1 MTGLDERSPQVIVR
15 RRGLTMTVRIFG
27 ADSFDTLGAQQNK
40 SNPFKFR
47 YYEQTQIVT
56 TPQDFDDRGD
66 VLFGEGEVIPCVS
79 IEERLPTF
87 KIMSKQSSSSF
98 FKTIADVSKPRYLQF
113 NKTFEFCLLAGLVW

>member
-1 MTGLDERSPQVIVR
+1 
-15 RRGLTMTVRIFG
+15 MTVRIFG

-40 SNPFKFR
+40 SNPFKF
-47 YYEQTQIVT
+47 YYHEQTNASNLIVL

-87 KIMSKQSSSSF
+87 KIMS
-98 FKTIADVSKPRYLQF
+98 
-113 NKTFEFCLLAGLVW
+113 

>member
-40 SNPFKFR
+40 SNPFKF
-47 YYEQTQIVT
+47 YYHEQTNASNLIVL

-87 KIMSKQSSSSF
+87 KIMS
-98 FKTIADVSKPRYLQF
+98 
-113 NKTFEFCLLAGLVW
+113 